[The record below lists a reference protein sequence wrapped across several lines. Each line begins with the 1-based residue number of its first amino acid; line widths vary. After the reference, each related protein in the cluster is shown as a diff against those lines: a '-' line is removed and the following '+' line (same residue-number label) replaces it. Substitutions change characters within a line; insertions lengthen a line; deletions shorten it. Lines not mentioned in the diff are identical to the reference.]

1 MQNKPQLSSW
11 QIWNMAFGFLG
22 IQFGWALQLGNM
34 SAIYE
39 YLGAEPD
46 KIPILWLAAPMTGL
60 IIQPI
65 VGYMS
70 DRTWNSLGRRK
81 PYFLVG
87 AILASIG
94 LVMMPHSST
103 LWMAAGL
110 LWILDASIN
119 ISMEP
124 FRAFVADVLP
134 KEQHTKG
141 YTMQSFF
148 IGIGAVLA
156 AVLPYIMIEYFGMSK
171 TTEEG
176 VPNFLKIAFAAGG
189 VAFFAS
195 VLYTIF
201 TTKEYP
207 PEDMEAFLKM
217 KEESKGVGNAFKEI
231 FATIFDLPKV
241 MKQLAVVQFFTWLGL
256 FLMWFY
262 FSTAVAVN
270 IFNAP
275 GPKSPLYADGIAWAN
290 LCFGFYSVVT
300 FIFALMMP
308 KLATILGKKKLHS
321 ICLAIGGF
329 SLLALYFV
337 SSKEMLF
344 VNMIGV
350 GIAWTSILAMPY
362 AILAGKLPPQKMGIY
377 MGIFNFFI
385 VIPEIMATL
394 FFGPFMNNVLQN
406 NRLSAVMLGGA
417 MLLIA
422 AVAALFVDE
431 D

>member
-1 MQNKPQLSSW
+1 MKNKPQLSSW

-60 IIQPI
+60 IVQPI
-65 VGYMS
+65 VGYLS
-70 DRTWNSLGRRK
+70 DRTWNTLGRRK

-94 LVMMPHSST
+94 LIMMPHSST

-156 AVLPYIMIEYFGMSK
+156 AVLPYIMIEYFGMAK

-176 VPNFLKIAFAAGG
+176 VPTFLKIAFAAGG
-189 VAFFAS
+189 VAFFSS
-195 VLYTIF
+195 VLYTIL

-207 PEDMEAFLKM
+207 PEDMDAFLKM
-217 KEESKGVGNAFKEI
+217 KEESKGVGNMFKEI

-275 GPKSPLYADGIAWAN
+275 SPKSPLYADGIAWAN

-308 KLATILGKKKLHS
+308 KLATSLGKKKLHS
-321 ICLAIGGF
+321 ICLAIGGL

-406 NRLSAVMLGGA
+406 DRLSAVMLGGA